1 MLPFNWES
9 VFTDTEGPCPQMVF
23 DLSIKTPVA
32 NGGKQEAGLPGSSR
46 NGQEEE
52 MRYLRERESR
62 NRLRTVG

>member
-1 MLPFNWES
+1 
-9 VFTDTEGPCPQMVF
+9 MVF